1 MTKKIER
8 LHKENMVLQHKIDDY
23 AKKDPDDTKEVGQ
36 LENMTNHQV
45 IYWLIK
51 YWYYSNVWN

>member
-45 IYWLIK
+45 IY
-51 YWYYSNVWN
+51 